1 MIPRRRR
8 RQKAGWM
15 RKKGHF
21 GKLISIGNKSL
32 QTAEGGAGV
41 EGMEKREGG
50 REGEQKFRGI
60 KILSFQGK
68 KEKQRAEQTDRSKS
82 LPRHPLHAM
91 VMLPSPVSVNTHN
104 KRN

>member
-1 MIPRRRR
+1 MDEEEGPLWQVNKY
-8 RQKAGWM
+8 RQQKFANG
-15 RKKGHF
+15 RGR
-21 GKLISIGNKSL
+21 
-32 QTAEGGAGV
+32 GGRGRNG
-41 EGMEKREGG
+41 EEGG
-50 REGEQKFRGI
+50 RKGEQKFRGI

-91 VMLPSPVSVNTHN
+91 AMLPSPVSVNTHN